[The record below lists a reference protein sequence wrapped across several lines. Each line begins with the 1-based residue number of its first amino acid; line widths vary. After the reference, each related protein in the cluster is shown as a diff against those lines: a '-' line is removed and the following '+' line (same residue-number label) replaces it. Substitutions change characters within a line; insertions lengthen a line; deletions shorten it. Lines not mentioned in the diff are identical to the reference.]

1 MATPEAP
8 MDGWRPPGEPPGES
22 PEGSAGK
29 PRRRRGW
36 WIAGGVVL
44 ALPLLGYATLSVL
57 LDGESLRQRVE
68 SAVTAATGRRLTL
81 SGPVGLKLALVP
93 TVVLEGPR
101 FANAPGG
108 SQPEMFTARRVEAE
122 VALLPLLSQRLEVRH
137 LTVVEPQLLLETDA
151 SGQPNWRF
159 HAAGPAQAAQPTA
172 PEASPAAGGVP
183 GGGHAA
189 RGYVVELRQVEL
201 RGGRAVWHDMRSGLT
216 EQLDLP
222 RLALRT
228 DGDGTLRM
236 AGDIGFQGL
245 ALSLDARGGT
255 LSGLRSALSGRAPA
269 PAAGQ
274 PVTGWPIDASL
285 SGEGIQAQLSGNFSG
300 SLWSGR
306 LRVSAD
312 SSARLAM
319 LVPGLRLPPAEDLA
333 LDMDLAPGGPSAI
346 RLAAGKVDL
355 PQRDTGPDL
364 SLGPVTVTAPDL
376 DGRVAATGEAQ
387 IGDLPL
393 SWKADLPPPRAVQ
406 SGRGPWPLQVWVTGE
421 DLALSLGGTLAGP
434 GIEGAAL
441 DLSLKTQDLRTLG
454 QRARL
459 PLPGLRGLEASTHLV
474 GEAEGWIGLRS
485 LALRA
490 EQAEAAGGLRLRPGA
505 VPALDGQIDIARL
518 DLDAIP
524 PPLPPAPAPNA
535 DQAAGQAQDSGGA
548 TPAAPASPAPPALP
562 AGSRKVI
569 PDLPVPL
576 ERLAALEADLRIRL
590 GLLRAAR
597 LDWRNG
603 EMVLAVHGG
612 RLLAEPLAVDGPGGR
627 IALRVAADGA
637 ASPPGLD
644 VSVRA
649 PSLDLSALVPA
660 LLPSMGRAGGQP
672 GSQPG
677 GASGMLDAET
687 ALSTRGRT
695 LREMA
700 AGLNGSLGL
709 ALADGRVD
717 ISLLDAV
724 AGDLRRLL
732 LPNAPR
738 NGSEALRCL
747 ALRLQARDGVVHA
760 QAMLL
765 ETDIASVLGSGSVDL
780 RQERLDLRLLP
791 RARIGGVGLA
801 IPVVV
806 DGALAQPR
814 LRADPQGAASA
825 GAAILSELSSHRGD
839 AGGDSAGEAGKALG
853 QALGQI
859 LGQTLGEGDEAGCA
873 AQLRIA
879 RDGREGPVPAP
890 PAQENRSGGVGDLL
904 RGLLRR

>member
-1 MATPEAP
+1 
-8 MDGWRPPGEPPGES
+8 MDGGLPPRDPSGREPAAP
-22 PEGSAGK
+22 

-44 ALPLLGYATLSVL
+44 VLPLLGYATLSVL
-57 LDGESLRQRVE
+57 LDGENLRQRVE
-68 SAVTAATGRRLTL
+68 SAVTAATGRRFTL

-122 VALLPLLSQRLEVRH
+122 VALLPLLSQRLEIRH
-137 LTVVEPQLLLETDA
+137 LTVLAPELLLETDA
-151 SGQPNWRF
+151 AGQPNWRF
-159 HAAGPAQAAQPTA
+159 QPAAAPAQAPD
-172 PEASPAAGGVP
+172 S
-183 GGGHAA
+183 HAA
-189 RGYVVELRQVEL
+189 PAQDGAPRASRPAGYAVELRQVEL
-201 RGGRAVWHDMRSGLT
+201 RDGSAVWHDMRSGRT
-216 EQLDLP
+216 EQLALP
-222 RLALRT
+222 RLALHT
-228 DGDGTLRM
+228 EGDGTLRM
-236 AGDIGFQGL
+236 AGDVGFRGL
-245 ALSLDARGGT
+245 PLSLDARGGT
-255 LSGLRSALSGRAPA
+255 LSGLLSAQSGPRPGQASES
-269 PAAGQ
+269 PAAGR
-274 PVTGWPIDASL
+274 PGRYWPIDASL
-285 SGEGIQAQLSGNFSG
+285 SGEGIQAQLSGTFSG
-300 SLWSGR
+300 NIWSGR

-312 SSARLAM
+312 NSARLAM
-319 LVPGLRLPPAEDLA
+319 LVPGLALPPAEDLA
-333 LDMDLAPGGPSAI
+333 LDMDLAPGGPRAI

-355 PQRDTGPDL
+355 PRRESGPDI

-376 DGRVAATGEAQ
+376 GAPVSATGEAQ

-393 SWKADLPPPRAVQ
+393 SWKADLPAPQAVR
-406 SGRGPWPLQVWVTGE
+406 SGRGPWPMQVSVTGE
-421 DLALSLGGTLAGP
+421 DLAFSLGGTLAGS
-434 GIEGAAL
+434 GFEGAAL
-441 DLSLKTQDLRTLG
+441 DLSLRTQDLRALG

-459 PLPGLRGLEASTHLV
+459 PLPGLRGLEASTHLA
-474 GEAEGWIGLRS
+474 GEAEGWIGLRN
-485 LALRA
+485 LALRS
-490 EQAEAAGGLRLRPGA
+490 EQAEATGDLRLRPGS
-505 VPALDGQIDIARL
+505 VPALDGRIDIARL

-524 PPLPPAPAPNA
+524 PALPPAPAAKA
-535 DQAAGQAQDSGGA
+535 DAGQGANQDAGA
-548 TPAAPASPAPPALP
+548 PPAAPAAPALP
-562 AGSRKVI
+562 VLPAGGRKII

-576 ERLAALEADLRIRL
+576 DRLAALEADLRLRI

-597 LDWRNG
+597 LDWRDG
-603 EMVLAVHGG
+603 EAVVALHGG
-612 RLLAEPLAVDGPGGR
+612 RLLADPLAIDGPGGR
-627 IALRVAADGA
+627 IALRVAAEGA
-637 ASPPGLD
+637 ASPPSLD
-644 VSVRA
+644 VSARA
-649 PSLDLSALVPA
+649 PSLDLAALIPA
-660 LLPSMGRAGGQP
+660 LGL
-672 GSQPG
+672 PG
-677 GASGMLDAET
+677 GVSGMLDAET
-687 ALSTRGRT
+687 SLSARGRT

-717 ISLLDAV
+717 ISLLDSV

-738 NGSEALRCL
+738 NGSEAVRCL
-747 ALRLQARDGVVHA
+747 ALRLQARDGVAGA

-791 RARIGGVGLA
+791 RARLGGIGLA

-825 GAAILSELSSHRGD
+825 GAAILNELSNRRSD
-839 AGGDSAGEAGKALG
+839 PGGAIG

-859 LGQTLGEGDEAGCA
+859 LGEGDSEAGCA

-879 RDGREGPVPAP
+879 RGGREGPVPAP
-890 PAQENRSGGVGDLL
+890 AAPENRQGGVGDLL